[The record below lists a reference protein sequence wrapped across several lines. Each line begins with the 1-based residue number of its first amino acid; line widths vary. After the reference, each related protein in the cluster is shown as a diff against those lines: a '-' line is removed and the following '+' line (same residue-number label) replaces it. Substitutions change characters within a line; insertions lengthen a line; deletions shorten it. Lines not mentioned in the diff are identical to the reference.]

1 MSKADLNLVV
11 IFDAIMQE
19 QSVTAAAQRLAM
31 TQPAVSNALTRMRH
45 TWQDPLFVKAGRGLK
60 PTPFAVALWQQIAA
74 PLSDIRHAVAPPD
87 FDPASS
93 EQTFRIA
100 LTNGL
105 TSLYWGPLR
114 QHIEAHAPGINI
126 HAVPY
131 VGQMTQQLEDAEADL
146 VLGSSD
152 AGSEHVQMQVLFEN
166 PFVVAMAPNNV
177 LAKGILT
184 LEDFIAA
191 DQLLVSLSGQAQ
203 GIVDTCLAKQGLRR
217 RLAMTLNSFAGAIEL
232 VRTTS
237 LITVLPYPI
246 VADSVARGDIVTRK
260 LPLQVPAST
269 IYMAWHRRDVRN
281 ASLCWLK
288 NVIADLTTQLIASRL
303 LPIKPGTS
311 TLSRTDVP
319 HKLDALCQS

>member
-1 MSKADLNLVV
+1 MSKPDLNLVL

-45 TWQDPLFVKAGRGLK
+45 TWHDPLFVKAGRGLK
-60 PTPFAVALWQQIAA
+60 PTPFARTLWQQIAA
-74 PLSDIRHAVAPPD
+74 PLSEIRHAVTPPD
-87 FDPASS
+87 FDPVSS

-100 LTNGL
+100 LTDGL

-114 QHIEAHAPGINI
+114 QHIEACAPGINI

-131 VGQMTQQLEDAEADL
+131 LGRMTQQLEDAEVDL
-146 VLGSSD
+146 VLGSAD

-166 PFVVAMAPNNV
+166 PFVVAMAPNHS
-177 LAKGILT
+177 LAKGVLS
-184 LEDFIAA
+184 LEDFIQA

-203 GIVDTCLAKQGLRR
+203 GIVDVCLAKQGMKR

-237 LITVLPYPI
+237 LITVLPYPM

-260 LPLQVPAST
+260 LPLQVPTST
-269 IYMAWHRRDVRN
+269 MYMAWHRRDDRN
-281 ASLCWLK
+281 ASVRWLK
-288 NVIADLTTQLIASRL
+288 SLLADLTKQLIASRL
-303 LPIKPGTS
+303 LPIN
-311 TLSRTDVP
+311 
-319 HKLDALCQS
+319 